1 VFTPRATERSG
12 SFRIHPDP
20 WRVASHSSAPAGFLC
35 SSGYRR
41 AEVNQPGTGSGV
53 DSSCRSLWDII
64 RSQQRQLWE
73 LERKVHDVVSAMGD
87 LQLAVADRVFT
98 PSIHGSNELRASI
111 SQNAERNY
119 KSMRN
124 DFMRPTMSF
133 VSEWESL
140 RKTKILALPGPS
152 MQELSDDESSCVS
165 SPRASEDHASRIH
178 RLIQKYTT

>member
-1 VFTPRATERSG
+1 MFTPRAAERIGSG
-12 SFRIHPDP
+12 PTHPDL
-20 WRVASHSSAPAGFLC
+20 WRVSSHSSAPAGFLC
-35 SSGYRR
+35 SSVFGR
-41 AEVNQPGTGSGV
+41 AEVNHPRTGSGL
-53 DSSCRSLWDII
+53 DSSCSSLWDII

-87 LQLAVADRVFT
+87 LQLAVADRVCT
-98 PSIHGSNELRASI
+98 PSIHGSDELRASI
-111 SQNAERNY
+111 SQNADRNY

-124 DFMRPTMSF
+124 EFMRPTMSF

-140 RKTKILALPGPS
+140 RKTKILALPAPS

-165 SPRASEDHASRIH
+165 SPRASEEHASRIH